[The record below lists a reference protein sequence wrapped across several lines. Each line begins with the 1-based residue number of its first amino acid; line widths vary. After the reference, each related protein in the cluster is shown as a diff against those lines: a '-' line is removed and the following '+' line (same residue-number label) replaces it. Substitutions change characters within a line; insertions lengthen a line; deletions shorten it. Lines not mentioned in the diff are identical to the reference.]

1 MDDILREVV
10 RDLQEDARV
19 LLGQLEGEE
28 PEEFLRQAQQMRKR
42 LDCLT
47 AGLVGQARL
56 RHVTWSRIGQ
66 ALAISEDTARHRY
79 TDDYVLRR
87 LREVS
92 RLCSVPASLRAL
104 YSDPPASNSVA
115 AVDHDGLPVEAEAA
129 GPAFNKL
136 ASVLSMLARASE
148 LPLQDLA
155 RRSGCSPSYLSRI
168 LSGQRVPSW
177 KITDGL
183 AKACGADPAIL
194 RKVWEREQLRR
205 RPPRGSGDDTSS
217 EIDSMAGV
225 SNRAQAV
232 QRLLTALR
240 TLHVRAGQPA
250 PHQICVASQ
259 WRLNAPQITAIL
271 DGNETCDWPTLLLLL
286 NVLGG
291 SPDYFH
297 PLWQAV
303 TDQAPASTEQGKGRP
318 APSTQPVTVLRTS
331 GHTMGD

>member
-1 MDDILREVV
+1 
-10 RDLQEDARV
+10 
-19 LLGQLEGEE
+19 
-28 PEEFLRQAQQMRKR
+28 
-42 LDCLT
+42 
-47 AGLVGQARL
+47 
-56 RHVTWSRIGQ
+56 
-66 ALAISEDTARHRY
+66 LAISEDTARHRY

-104 YSDPPASNSVA
+104 YSEPPTSNSVA
-115 AVDHDGLPVEAEAA
+115 AVDHGGLPSEAEAA

-183 AKACGADPAIL
+183 ARACGADPAIL

-205 RPPRGSGDDTSS
+205 RPLRGSGDTSS
-217 EIDSMAGV
+217 EIDSLAGV

-240 TLHVRAGQPA
+240 TLHVQAGQPT
-250 PHQICVASQ
+250 PQQICVASK
-259 WRLNAPQITAIL
+259 WRLNALQITAIL
-271 DGNETCDWPTLLLLL
+271 EGNETCDWPTLLRLL

-297 PLWQAV
+297 PLWQAA
-303 TDQAPASTEQGKGRP
+303 TEQAPSPTAPAQGRP
-318 APSTQPVTVLRTS
+318 GLSSQPVTVLPTS
-331 GHTMGD
+331 GGTKGR